1 MAIVHVEPYVNQTG
15 APLPSYATIEVN
27 TSNLETEEDE
37 VAVLDITELSL
48 YREGSHHK
56 FVVRLECD
64 STDLDYVVIGGN
76 RYTKELWR
84 RRPHTHTHSLRS
96 MYMHMQ
102 IQRDDQSFGE
112 HCD

>member
-1 MAIVHVEPYVNQTG
+1 MNQTG

-84 RRPHTHTHSLRS
+84 RRPHTHTLTSINVHAHADTTGRPELR
-96 MYMHMQ
+96 
-102 IQRDDQSFGE
+102 RAL
-112 HCD
+112 